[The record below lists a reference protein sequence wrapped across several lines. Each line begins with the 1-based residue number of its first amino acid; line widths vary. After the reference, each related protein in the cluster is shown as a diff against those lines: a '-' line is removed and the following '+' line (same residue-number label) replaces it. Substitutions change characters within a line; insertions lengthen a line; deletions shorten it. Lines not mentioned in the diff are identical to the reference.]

1 MISKYKYKGLLW
13 VDLGSP
19 RKEEIDSILEEF
31 NLPSDLSEMMYTN
44 DKSAKTDVSTFY
56 TYSVLH
62 FPQIVDS
69 RGNVKNQEVNFI
81 IGKNFLITIHY
92 EINNVLNK
100 FAKKFEAEEL
110 LKDGIVLENSASLFY
125 YLIQILNEDTQI
137 QLSNLYTAISNRRNT
152 LVSLL
157 CIIIAILV
165 TVSIIL
171 YFK

>member
-1 MISKYKYKGLLW
+1 MW

-110 LKDGIVLENSASLFY
+110 LKDGIILENSASLFY

-157 CIIIAILV
+157 CIIIAILA

>member
-110 LKDGIVLENSASLFY
+110 LKDGIILENSASLFY

-157 CIIIAILV
+157 CIIIAILA